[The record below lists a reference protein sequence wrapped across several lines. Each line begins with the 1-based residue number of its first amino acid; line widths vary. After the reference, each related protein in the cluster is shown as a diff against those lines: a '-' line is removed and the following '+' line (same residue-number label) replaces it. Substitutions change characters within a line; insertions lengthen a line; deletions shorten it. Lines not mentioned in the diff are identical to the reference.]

1 MTVIAVIIYI
11 LITSYRSD
19 RIFFTQSE
27 LQASVV
33 LFARDYGIPGMIPGM
48 TVIRP
53 NLLSPNFCSGL
64 YFQYSQIYAKLGS
77 EV

>member
-11 LITSYRSD
+11 FITSYRSD

-33 LFARDYGIPGMIPGM
+33 LFARDYGIPGMIQ
-48 TVIRP
+48 
-53 NLLSPNFCSGL
+53 GL
-64 YFQYSQIYAKLGS
+64 GKTESWPES
-77 EV
+77 